1 MGLCSEILDAL
12 DETKDY
18 KSVKQGRAFYD
29 RAPRFNSV
37 DLVMALVNFTEWIGE
52 FNTVMDV

>member
-37 DLVMALVNFTEWIGE
+37 DLVMALVNFTE
-52 FNTVMDV
+52 